1 MGRRAAVGTGM
12 TLEPANPAAVLL
24 RPERT
29 LLVLVDLQEKL
40 MPAISGSERVL
51 ANSVLLLRVASVLRL
66 PVVLTTQYR
75 KGLGD
80 VVPRVREAAPGV
92 EPLDKVTFGCFW
104 NDAFNLRLD
113 AFPERDQL
121 VVAGVESHICVCQTV
136 LGALE
141 KSYAAHV
148 AGDAIGSRTEA
159 NHRIGLARMERAGAL
174 VSSAEM
180 AIYEL
185 LGRSDADA
193 FKKLLPHL
201 KGEPQ

>member
-1 MGRRAAVGTGM
+1 M
-12 TLEPANPAAVLL
+12 TVERTNPAASLL

-29 LLVLVDLQEKL
+29 ALLLIDLQERL
-40 MPAISGSERVL
+40 LPAISGREKIL
-51 ANSVLLLRVASVLRL
+51 ANSILLLRLAALLRL

-80 VVPRVREAAPGV
+80 LPAAIREAAPGV

-104 NDAFNLRLD
+104 DEGFVSRLGELAD
-113 AFPERDQL
+113 RDQL
-121 VVAGVESHICVCQTV
+121 LVAGVETHICVSQTV

-141 KSYAAHV
+141 KSYVAHV
-148 AGDAIGSRTEA
+148 LGDATGSRAEA

-174 VSSAEM
+174 ISSAEM

-185 LGRSDADA
+185 MGRSDSPA
-193 FKKLLPHL
+193 FKEMLPHL
-201 KGEPQ
+201 K

>member
-1 MGRRAAVGTGM
+1 M
-12 TLEPANPAAVLL
+12 TVERTNPAASLL

-29 LLVLVDLQEKL
+29 ALILIDLQERL
-40 MPAISGSERVL
+40 LPAISGSERIL
-51 ANSVLLLRVASVLRL
+51 ANSMLLLRLAALLGL

-80 VVPRVREAAPGV
+80 LPAAIRSAAPGV

-104 NDAFNLRLD
+104 NEGFVSRLGELAD
-113 AFPERDQL
+113 RDQL
-121 VVAGVESHICVCQTV
+121 LVAGVETHICVSQTV

-141 KSYAAHV
+141 KSYVAHV
-148 AGDAIGSRTEA
+148 LSDATGARAES

-174 VSSAEM
+174 LSSTEM

-185 LGRSDADA
+185 MGRSDSPA
-193 FKKLLPHL
+193 FKQMLPHL
-201 KGEPQ
+201 K

>member
-1 MGRRAAVGTGM
+1 M
-12 TLEPANPAAVLL
+12 TVERTNPAASLL

-29 LLVLVDLQEKL
+29 ALLLIDLQERL
-40 MPAISGSERVL
+40 LPAISGREKIL
-51 ANSVLLLRVASVLRL
+51 ANSILLLRLAALLRL

-80 VVPRVREAAPGV
+80 LPAAIREAAPGV

-104 NDAFNLRLD
+104 DEGFVSRLGELAD
-113 AFPERDQL
+113 RDQL
-121 VVAGVESHICVCQTV
+121 LVAGVETHICVSQTV

-141 KSYAAHV
+141 KSYVAHV
-148 AGDAIGSRTEA
+148 LGDATGSRAEA

-174 VSSAEM
+174 ISSTEM

-185 LGRSDADA
+185 MGRSDSPA
-193 FKKLLPHL
+193 FKEMLPHL
-201 KGEPQ
+201 K